1 MPAAAVTAIDPAP
14 HPVRTAQRPG
24 RPILRVGH
32 RIGRVQRHQAP
43 HPLKIRPAL
52 MSRGWRYAVEIRN
65 RNWLHPEYFAM
76 LRQHGVAHVYNHW
89 TRMPPITEQL
99 ELLPARECPFIVGRW
114 LLSPGR
120 SLEWAREQF
129 EPFHQLREID
139 PAAREAMTELI
150 RGAIEEEPRRPAYL
164 YVGNELEGNAL
175 HTIADILESVALA

>member
-1 MPAAAVTAIDPAP
+1 
-14 HPVRTAQRPG
+14 
-24 RPILRVGH
+24 
-32 RIGRVQRHQAP
+32 
-43 HPLKIRPAL
+43 